1 MKRITE
7 LLERLNKG
15 KYDLH
20 KFQICQDGSG
30 DIVGLSDEDVVCEF
44 NDYKDM
50 CRKLDKL
57 EASLTDTNYNDWTL

>member
-20 KFQICQDGSG
+20 EFQICQDGSG
-30 DIVGLSDEDVVCEF
+30 CIVGLSDEDVVCEF
-44 NDYKDM
+44 DDYKDM
-50 CRKLDKL
+50 CSELDKL
-57 EASLTDTNYNDWTL
+57 DASLTETKSNDWTL

>member
-7 LLERLNKG
+7 LLERLDMAKEET
-15 KYDLH
+15 H
-20 KFQICQDGSG
+20 EVQICKDGSG
-30 DIVGLSDEDVVCEF
+30 CIVGLSDEDVVCEF

-57 EASLTDTNYNDWTL
+57 DATLTETKSNDWTL